1 MVLIFSLLLLHKFT
15 TSFTSNFLSHSHTS
29 KQIIRENTKRRLLC
43 RLIKLTTYKMSG
55 EKSNK
60 RKADDFEKIEAQK
73 AREKEV
79 NAEMGRLISIC
90 GGLETHE
97 NIESAYDYHVM
108 LGNSHEDVI
117 KQDALAAYMSKY
129 GPELERM
136 NLMEMSLYRKIR
148 RTSEFFLG
156 VYLMEPETV
165 AMLGITID
173 EWIWSEREGKLSEK
187 HREIARQ
194 VEATGGSRAEM
205 FRATMAQY
213 KAEMEILGW
222 DEDSLNLLR
231 LSICQGRPQPVR

>member
-1 MVLIFSLLLLHKFT
+1 
-15 TSFTSNFLSHSHTS
+15 
-29 KQIIRENTKRRLLC
+29 
-43 RLIKLTTYKMSG
+43 MSG

-231 LSICQGRPQPVR
+231 LSICQGGRNQSGEPSSNDSNFDVDSDSDSDADSDSDYSSSSDCKPSHDDNRLPQNPVN